1 MYFRFLYRAAGLA
14 LPLAL
19 LAACSASELSSETAA
34 PRAESATAVP
44 LTETATPGVVPT
56 AVNSD
61 ADRRAI
67 YNANAPRGTAAR
79 QPVPDATPNV
89 LRLGEQ
95 ASDINRAKRPETLN
109 TNDANITTI
118 ETRMQRIDQ
127 VITPQPITNPG
138 PQ

>member
-1 MYFRFLYRAAGLA
+1 MFSRFLLRAASLA

-19 LAACSASELSSETAA
+19 ASCSASELTTENAA
-34 PRAESATAVP
+34 PRAVSTTP

-56 AVNSD
+56 EVNSD

-79 QPVPDATPNV
+79 TPVPDATPNV

-109 TNDANITTI
+109 TNDANITTT

-127 VITPQPITNPG
+127 SIPQPQPR
-138 PQ
+138 P

>member
-1 MYFRFLYRAAGLA
+1 MFFRFVFRAASLA
-14 LPLAL
+14 VPLAL
-19 LAACSASELSSETAA
+19 VACSASELSTESAA
-34 PRAESATAVP
+34 PRAASTVP

-56 AVNSD
+56 EVNSD

-89 LRLGEQ
+89 MRLGEQ
-95 ASDINRAKRPETLN
+95 ASDINRLKRPETLN
-109 TNDANITTI
+109 TNDPNTTTN

-127 VITPQPITNPG
+127 VITPQPLTNPG
-138 PQ
+138 PH

>member
-1 MYFRFLYRAAGLA
+1 MFFRFFLRAASLG
-14 LPLAL
+14 LPLA
-19 LAACSASELSSETAA
+19 LAACSASELTTENAA
-34 PRAESATAVP
+34 PRAAPATP

-79 QPVPDATPNV
+79 QPIPDATPNT

-95 ASDINRAKRPETLN
+95 ASDINRLKRPETLN
-109 TNDANITTI
+109 TNDANITTT

-127 VITPQPITNPG
+127 AIPTQQTQPNTNP
-138 PQ
+138 Q

>member
-1 MYFRFLYRAAGLA
+1 MFSRFLYRAASLV

-19 LAACSASELSSETAA
+19 ASCTASEQTAETAA
-34 PRAESATAVP
+34 PRS
-44 LTETATPGVVPT
+44 VPT
-56 AVNSD
+56 EVVTD

-67 YNANAPRGTAAR
+67 YNANAPRGTAPAAA
-79 QPVPDATPNV
+79 VPDATPNT

-109 TNDANITTI
+109 TNDANITTT

-127 VITPQPITNPG
+127 SLPEAQPRP
-138 PQ
+138 